1 MAKTRPVRG
10 ATLNA
15 ESGRFGLPE
24 READGDWLDERE
36 SLDGA
41 ALSLRTTVTVERPR
55 TIISRNAS
63 PDMSFDRSINPYRGC
78 EHGCIY
84 CFARPTHSYL
94 GLSPG
99 LDFESRLF
107 AKVNAADLLRRE
119 LAKPG
124 YVPENIA
131 IGVNTDAYQPC
142 ERERRITREVL
153 EVLRLRSLE
162 GEPVLLERTVYAG
175 WVAPAV
181 EKLPAD
187 CESVTE
193 ALYESIGLVFAYG
206 EHLIDAV
213 PAGARDARLLGV
225 RRGSP
230 LLRQRRVTTT
240 HEGRPVES
248 SDDRYRAGSVAFSIR
263 NSIGA
268 NPLGRQA
275 GDLRLGPR
283 EHMFES

>member
-1 MAKTRPVRG
+1 MVARYERIADELRSEIIAGAHPVG
-10 ATLNA
+10 SQLPSEA
-15 ESGRFGLPE
+15 ELAGRFGAARGTVRQAMAVLAAE
-24 READGDWLDERE
+24 GLVGSRQ
-36 SLDGA
+36 GA
-41 ALSLRTTVTVERPR
+41 
-55 TIISRNAS
+55 
-63 PDMSFDRSINPYRGC
+63 
-78 EHGCIY
+78 
-84 CFARPTHSYL
+84 
-94 GLSPG
+94 
-99 LDFESRLF
+99 
-107 AKVNAADLLRRE
+107 
-119 LAKPG
+119 
-124 YVPENIA
+124 
-131 IGVNTDAYQPC
+131 
-142 ERERRITREVL
+142 RRIVLGRTRSQSFAELHSFAQWARANGYRFGGQVITSRRRPASGAESARLASEEVL

-162 GEPVLLERTVYAG
+162 DEPVLLERTVYAG

-181 EKLPAD
+181 ERLPAG

-213 PAGARDARLLGV
+213 PAGTRDAGLLGV

-268 NPLGRQA
+268 NPLVRQA